1 MIFMKHDLLSD
12 VLSAI
17 KNGDKS
23 GKRETITSFSRS
35 VKDVLLIFQK
45 HNYIGD
51 FEYIDDKRGGKIKI
65 QLLGKVNYCNSI
77 KPRFYVKKDEYEKWE
92 KRFLPAVGLGFL
104 IVSTPQGILTH
115 DTAKKKN
122 IGGTLLAYV
131 Y

>member
-1 MIFMKHDLLSD
+1 MKHDLLSD

-65 QLLGKVNYCNSI
+65 QLLGKVNDCNSI